1 MDARVSKGI
10 FLVLWAVP
18 PLRLRARSA
27 KKQKKAPSMMP
38 GAEELVEIIL
48 SKFFQ
53 EVQSRR
59 IVLLEKR
66 VTH

>member
-27 KKQKKAPSMMP
+27 KETKKGSEHDARSRGVSRDHYLEVFPRSAISSDRPS
-38 GAEELVEIIL
+38 
-48 SKFFQ
+48 
-53 EVQSRR
+53 
-59 IVLLEKR
+59 
-66 VTH
+66 